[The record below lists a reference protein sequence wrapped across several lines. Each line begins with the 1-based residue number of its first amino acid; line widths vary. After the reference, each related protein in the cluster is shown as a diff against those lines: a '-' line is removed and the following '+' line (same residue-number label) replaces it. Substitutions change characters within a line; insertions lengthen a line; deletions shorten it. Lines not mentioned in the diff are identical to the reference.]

1 MTLPRGIAASHSTL
15 CCTFCQAASTFCVRA
30 RTSLARRRHVIPML
44 VCSKVTRVCEP
55 TRAGSSPARFLD
67 AWHLFRSCHYLCLH
81 SPSQSREMARQL
93 QRSRATSLHRPYD
106 GIEGPCQTLQ
116 NRQMVLIA
124 TKVVHHDLLA
134 CPVDVKAPSSP
145 AQQQI
150 KSLLLSATVCDP
162 FPCVGEIAPG
172 TG

>member
-1 MTLPRGIAASHSTL
+1 
-15 CCTFCQAASTFCVRA
+15 
-30 RTSLARRRHVIPML
+30 
-44 VCSKVTRVCEP
+44 
-55 TRAGSSPARFLD
+55 
-67 AWHLFRSCHYLCLH
+67 
-81 SPSQSREMARQL
+81 
-93 QRSRATSLHRPYD
+93 
-106 GIEGPCQTLQ
+106 
-116 NRQMVLIA
+116 MVLIA

-172 TG
+172 TGWDLKLILETLNDAFNRTFNTDQYDLASEPTSERWIETRACLGKSAVKINEHLQIKFNCFEHSESHDT